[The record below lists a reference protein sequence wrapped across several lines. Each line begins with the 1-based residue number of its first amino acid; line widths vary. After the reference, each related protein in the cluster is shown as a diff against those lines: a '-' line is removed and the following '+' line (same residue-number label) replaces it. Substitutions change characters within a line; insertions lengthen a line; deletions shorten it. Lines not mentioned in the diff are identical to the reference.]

1 MLRYLLVLTIMA
13 MLFTPFG
20 QAVQAE
26 TGKTVNDMFNTP
38 ENKNVNEQVEIE
50 QDQNQNKPETN
61 NGNQSEQET
70 TETDIPE
77 FESQFSWFDFVKMF
91 FALGIVI
98 ALIYIILRFIN
109 KKNQLFGQ
117 MRAME
122 NLGGLSL
129 GTNRSIQLVRIGER
143 IFVVGVGESI
153 QLLKEI
159 TSPEEIEQ
167 LTNKTQTQPLD
178 ISQTIL
184 NKWLPSK
191 GQQNESKGTQ
201 MDFRNLLKDQLSE
214 LSEGRKKIYEKFKK
228 DQDE

>member
-1 MLRYLLVLTIMA
+1 MRYLLVLTIMA